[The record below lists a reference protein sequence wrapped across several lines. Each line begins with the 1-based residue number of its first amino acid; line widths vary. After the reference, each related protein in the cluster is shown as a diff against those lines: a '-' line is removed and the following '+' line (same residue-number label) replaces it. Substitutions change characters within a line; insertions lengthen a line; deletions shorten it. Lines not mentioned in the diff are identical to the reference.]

1 MLSEQGSECRAL
13 IHHLFWCLYLK
24 SLFPECY
31 ICIFI
36 QEGGGGEISLPEA
49 HHAASRVMQAI
60 TSRERSS
67 GNSQFFSYFCV
78 INHLKLSF
86 FFFLPHKEFT
96 TFNTSDNLLCPR
108 IYMRLYGVHPSCHRT
123 GINSQLQPKLDK
135 WKEMDGQKDFKD
147 LWLKYKFLICLFVW
161 IFVTLPCFSSSN

>member
-1 MLSEQGSECRAL
+1 MPCLNSPFVLMSVFEEFVSRMLYM
-13 IHHLFWCLYLK
+13 HFYT
-24 SLFPECY
+24 
-31 ICIFI
+31 
-36 QEGGGGEISLPEA
+36 GGGGEISLPEA

-67 GNSQFFSYFCV
+67 KNSQFFSYFCV

-147 LWLKYKFLICLFVW
+147 L
-161 IFVTLPCFSSSN
+161 